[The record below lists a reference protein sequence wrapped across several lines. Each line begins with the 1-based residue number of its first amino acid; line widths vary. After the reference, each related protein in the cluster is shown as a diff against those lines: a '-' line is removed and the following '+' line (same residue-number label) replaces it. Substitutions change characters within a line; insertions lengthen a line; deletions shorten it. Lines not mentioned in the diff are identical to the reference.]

1 MKNTIAPTKVKITA
15 RQESVNC
22 VSITH
27 TTEEREAQLVFTIIA
42 TRDGFAMSGTSSLH
56 GRVEEHDIAAY
67 ATSDGD
73 LALVMI

>member
-1 MKNTIAPTKVKITA
+1 MAKVKITA
-15 RQESVNC
+15 KQESVNR

-27 TTEEREAQLVFTIIA
+27 TTEGSELQLAFTLIA
-42 TRDGFAMSGTSSLH
+42 TKDGFTVSGTSTLRGH
-56 GRVEEHDIAAY
+56 VAKHDIAAY

>member
-1 MKNTIAPTKVKITA
+1 MTQTITPKKTKITA
-15 RQESVNC
+15 KQEAVNC
-22 VSITH
+22 ITVTH
-27 TTEEREAQLVFTIIA
+27 TTEGSDAKLVFTLIA

>member
-1 MKNTIAPTKVKITA
+1 MAKVKITA
-15 RQESVNC
+15 KQESVNC

-27 TTEEREAQLVFTIIA
+27 TTEGSELQLAFTLIA
-42 TRDGFAMSGTSSLH
+42 TKDGFTVSGTSTLRGH
-56 GRVEEHDIAAY
+56 VAKHDIAAY